1 MCSACDRLAV
11 IDVSVAPTTTPR
23 FARLMWHGAIYSGGI
38 VAGKVA
44 GLLFLPV
51 VARRLGPE
59 SFGRLDLLSAFF
71 SAVVATLLF
80 GLDSATTRLYP
91 ETSVG
96 ERRSMFATWL
106 ALAFLVLAVVN
117 AGMWVLRKPL
127 AALMLDNSDLGTEV
141 ASTSLVISGAL
152 LLLIVLAVLRNEARP
167 ELYAA
172 LSGGSAVLGACL
184 VAACM
189 LWRPSVGLALTAQG
203 VSSSL
208 FAVLGLVLVRRS
220 LTARPNAALISRMLR
235 IGLPLAPAA
244 AMVTVGDLAIRT
256 MLLRLGEAD
265 EVGFLS
271 LSVRLSSIVLVL
283 VVALQ
288 TAWQPRAFALID
300 RSGGGSTIAADA
312 RRIVSLV
319 AVSSFSLALL
329 APIAVRVIGGRGFG
343 EAAVSGGWMLV
354 AALGQGVFQV
364 VAIGPSLCKRLGV
377 IAWATLL
384 SVVVAV
390 AMTSALAGQFGASG
404 AAAGLAFG
412 QWLAVVAIASNRST
426 QALPLPMAGIARTS
440 LLASAAIIL
449 VTFPGRSVW
458 SVAVGVAAV
467 VAAVVSD
474 GSAADARAL
483 VAGWWSA
490 VVRGSGRGDVS

>member
-1 MCSACDRLAV
+1 M
-11 IDVSVAPTTTPR
+11 IDLPVGPTTTPR
-23 FARLMWHGAIYSGGI
+23 FAKLLWHGAIYSGGI

-71 SAVVATLLF
+71 SAVVATLIF

-91 ETSVG
+91 EASAH
-96 ERRSMFATWL
+96 ERKSMFATWL
-106 ALAFLVLAVVN
+106 ALAFLALAGFN
-117 AGMWVLRKPL
+117 AGMLALRRPL
-127 AALMLDNSDLGTEV
+127 AGLMLDNSDLGMEV
-141 ASTSLVISGAL
+141 ATTGLAISGAL
-152 LLLIVLAVLRNEARP
+152 LLLIVLTVLRNEARP
-167 ELYAA
+167 ELYAV
-172 LSGGSAVLGACL
+172 LSGGSAVLSACL
-184 VAACM
+184 VAAGM

-203 VSSSL
+203 
-208 FAVLGLVLVRRS
+208 FAASVFAFVGLVIVRRS
-220 LTARPNAALISRMLR
+220 LTARPNPALFNRMLR

-256 MLLRLGEAD
+256 MLLRLGDAN

-271 LSVRLSSIVLVL
+271 LSVRLGSIVLVL

-288 TAWQPRAFALID
+288 TAWQPRVFALIK
-300 RSGGGSTIAADA
+300 RSGGGFIIATDA

-319 AVSSFSLALL
+319 AMSSFSLAVL
-329 APIAVRVIGGRGFG
+329 APILVRVIGGRSFG

-364 VAIGPSLCKRLGV
+364 VAIGPALNKRLGV
-377 IAWATLL
+377 IAWGTLL
-384 SVVVAV
+384 AVVVAV
-390 AMTSALAGQFGASG
+390 AVTSVLAGRFGASG
-404 AAAGLAFG
+404 AAVGLACG
-412 QWLAVVAIASNRST
+412 QWLAVVAVASNRST
-426 QALPLPMAGIARTS
+426 QALPLPIGVIARTS

-458 SVAVGVAAV
+458 SVAVGVIAIVMAI
-467 VAAVVSD
+467 VSD
-474 GSAADARAL
+474 GSAADGRAL
-483 VAGWWSA
+483 LAGWWTG
-490 VVRGSGRGDVS
+490 VVRGSQRDDVS